1 MASMNRVTFRAT
13 MAQVSVPA
21 TSANLGPGFDSLGI
35 ALDLR
40 DHYAAQ
46 ILDDPTFDVDVSG
59 EGADDN
65 SIKLDKNNLVIKS
78 MLKGFE
84 FMGAKPVGIALRAL
98 NVTPHGRGLGS
109 SSSAIVGGLA
119 LARALVLG
127 GDELLTDEDLIAL
140 ATELEGHP
148 DNVSAAFFGG
158 ATIAWM
164 DNSIENGKAIG
175 RAVKIHVDSSIKA
188 IAFIPEN
195 HLATSKARKLLP
207 ETIPHHEAVLNTAR
221 AALLVHALSHRPD
234 LLFTATEDHLHQG
247 YRAEAMPK
255 SSALL
260 KKLRAAGVA
269 ATISGAGP
277 TVLVLHTGSEQDA
290 DDIIHAAGEGF
301 TAKKLA
307 ISAQGVA

>member
-21 TSANLGPGFDSLGI
+21 SSANLGPGFDSLAI

-46 ILDDPTFDVDVSG
+46 ILDDAVFDVDVTG

-65 SIKLDKNNLVIKS
+65 SLKRDKNHLVIKA
-78 MLKGFE
+78 MMKGFE
-84 FMGAKPVGIALRAL
+84 FMGAKPRGIALRAL
-98 NVTPHGRGLGS
+98 NNTPHGRGLGS
-109 SSSAIVGGLA
+109 SSSAIIGGLV
-119 LARALVLG
+119 LSRLLVLG
-127 GDELLTDEDLIAL
+127 GEEMLTDDDIIAL

-148 DNVSAAFFGG
+148 DNVAAALFGG

-164 DNSIENGKAIG
+164 DSTLSETPQA
-175 RAVKIHVDSSIKA
+175 RAVKIHVDEKIKA
-188 IAFIPEN
+188 IVFVPEN

-207 ETIPHHEAVLNTAR
+207 ETIPHADAVLNTSH
-221 AALLVHALSHRPD
+221 AALLVQALSHRPD
-234 LLFTATEDHLHQG
+234 LLFTATEDHLHQE

-255 SSALL
+255 SAALL

-277 TVLVLHTGSEQDA
+277 SVLVLHTGSEQDA
-290 DDIIHAAGEGF
+290 DDIIHAAGSGF

-307 ISAQGVA
+307 ISQAGAQ

>member
-21 TSANLGPGFDSLGI
+21 SSANIGPGFDSLAI

-46 ILDDPTFDVDVSG
+46 ILDDAVFDVDVTG
-59 EGADDN
+59 EGAEEV
-65 SIKLDKNNLVIKS
+65 KKDKNHLVIKA
-78 MLKGFE
+78 MMKGFE
-84 FMGAKPVGIALRAL
+84 FMGAKPRGIALRAL
-98 NVTPHGRGLGS
+98 NNTPHGRGLGS
-109 SSSAIVGGLA
+109 SSSAIIGGLV
-119 LARALVLG
+119 LARLLVLG
-127 GDELLTDEDLIAL
+127 GEDMLTDDDIIAL

-148 DNVSAAFFGG
+148 DNVAAALYGG

-164 DNSIENGKAIG
+164 DSSLTETPRA
-175 RAVKIHVDSSIKA
+175 RAVKIHVDEKIKA
-188 IAFIPEN
+188 IVFVPEN

-207 ETIPHHEAVLNTAR
+207 ETISHSDAVLNTSH
-221 AALLVHALSHRPD
+221 AALLVQALSHRPD
-234 LLFTATEDHLHQG
+234 LLFTATEDHLHQE

-255 SSALL
+255 SAALL

-277 TVLVLHTGSEQDA
+277 SVLVLHTGTDQDA
-290 DDIIHAAGEGF
+290 DDIIHAAGSGF

-307 ISAQGVA
+307 ISPTGAH